1 MALVRFPPHL
11 DGTVSLARGAVGSA
25 TGAAFF
31 ICVGPQPV
39 LDAGGTWNSDG
50 QGFAAFA
57 QVVEGMEVVRR
68 IHDLPTS
75 TLGEDY
81 VRGQMLDPPLRI
93 ERASRE

>member
-1 MALVRFPPHL
+1 MKDDLHPEVP
-11 DGTVSLARGAVGSA
+11 SGASCVHRTTIEA
-25 TGAAFF
+25 TLG
-31 ICVGPQPV
+31 
-39 LDAGGTWNSDG
+39 
-50 QGFAAFA
+50 FA